1 MFPCDM
7 RNNRLTV
14 YVCVCVFP
22 YFSPGGGVSDV
33 TRRDG
38 PEVCVVISGQRQGQ
52 VYLCDTADL
61 ESSAHS
67 RHPVSEG
74 CPGNFQAKLEN
85 QVHVRYVS
93 NNITIM

>member
-1 MFPCDM
+1 M
-7 RNNRLTV
+7 
-14 YVCVCVFP
+14 
-22 YFSPGGGVSDV
+22 SDV

-61 ESSAHS
+61 GSSAHS

-74 CPGNFQAKLEN
+74 CPGNFQAKLEK

-93 NNITIM
+93 SSTIICEKLEILHSKRKN